1 MFINFDIN
9 NGLSINSYRNPSC
22 TVGDIADLVAAYQ
35 SGNESM
41 CCSLDGAEDAL
52 CDGEYLQGSN
62 LTQEAVES
70 VYNFIIENK

>member
-9 NGLSINSYRNPSC
+9 QGLSINAYRKAGFA
-22 TVGDIADLVAAYQ
+22 GDIADVVAAYQ
-35 SGNESM
+35 SGNESV
-41 CCSLDGAEDAL
+41 CCILDGAEDAL